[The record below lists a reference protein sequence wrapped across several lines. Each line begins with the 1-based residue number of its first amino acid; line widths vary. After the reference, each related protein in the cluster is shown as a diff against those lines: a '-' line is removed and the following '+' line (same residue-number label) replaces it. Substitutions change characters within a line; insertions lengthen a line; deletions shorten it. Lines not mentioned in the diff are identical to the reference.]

1 MMNLD
6 QYMKTR
12 ENYRLLAIEA
22 ESQNNIEQA
31 EYLTGVIR
39 GLDLAFEYDYTTKT
53 VKIGA

>member
-1 MMNLD
+1 MMTEST
-6 QYMKTR
+6 YYVTR
-12 ENYRLLAIEA
+12 EMYREMAIRA

-53 VKIGA
+53 VKAGK